1 MDAINPQTIGSVPFK
16 GFWIR
21 VIAAILDV
29 FVIIFF
35 WLITFYLIFVV
46 SKTGLLTDSNIFLSI
61 MLAILTLIIVGI
73 IYKPVMET
81 SDYQGTFGK
90 YLLGMKI
97 VNQSGQK
104 INLSASFIRTLVY
117 FLTSIPFV
125 NLLLL
130 MIGFTEYK
138 QGLHDI
144 AAKTFVVSQHW
155 EGTIPL
161 EDNFGA

>member
-1 MDAINPQTIGSVPFK
+1 MDAINSQTIGSVPFK

-61 MLAILTLIIVGI
+61 VLAILTLIIVGI

>member
-61 MLAILTLIIVGI
+61 VLAILTLIIVGI

>member
-21 VIAAILDV
+21 LIAAILDG

-61 MLAILTLIIVGI
+61 VLAILTLIIVGI

>member
-1 MDAINPQTIGSVPFK
+1 MNSINRQTIGSVPFK

-21 VIAAILDV
+21 LIAAILDA

-35 WLITFYLIFVV
+35 WLITFYLIIVV
-46 SKTGLLTDSNIFLSI
+46 SRTGLLTDSNIFLSI
-61 MLAILTLIIVGI
+61 VLAIITLIIVGI
-73 IYKPVMET
+73 IYNPGMET

-97 VNQSGQK
+97 VTQSGQK
-104 INLSASFIRTLVY
+104 ISLSTSIIRTLVY
-117 FLTSIPFV
+117 FLTSIPLV

-144 AAKTFVVSQHW
+144 AADTFVVSQHW
-155 EGTIPL
+155 EGAIPL